1 MRVLHIVGG
10 DIDGGAGKGALN
22 LHLALLEK
30 GIQSVILRQGNVKTT
45 QPQVHSLSATPFSFM
60 KTLALSYLDQLPV
73 YFYFKHN
80 RKQRF
85 SPFFFG
91 RNLTRHPLYSQADLI
106 HLHWVNKG
114 MLSFDSLRKIDKP
127 VVWTLRDMGLFTGGC
142 HYSFSCNKYQTHCGA
157 CPVLNRGVE
166 KDLSYKVHEMKLQL
180 LPPRINF
187 VAISGWL
194 KHCAASS
201 RLLKNQRI
209 ELIWNGVDAKCFQCL
224 EKKHARELLGLP
236 ADKKIICLGAIDL
249 NSPYKGF
256 SSARGFFDRAKD
268 DPDCF
273 IISFGKGNMDF
284 PPANYRSFGYLRDE
298 GQLNLIYA
306 AADVFI
312 SLSTE
317 EAFGKTLVEAMMSGT
332 PVLCYDRGG
341 PAEIVAHREDGYR
354 ARYLDA
360 EDLLSGLDYCLANAK
375 QLGETAARNAVAKFD
390 TAVISNQYI
399 ELYTKILKS
408 NASETHPAL
417 S

>member
-30 GIQSVILRQGNVKTT
+30 GIQSVILRQGNAKTAH
-45 QPQVHSLSATPFSFM
+45 PQVHSLSSTPYAFI
-60 KTLALSYLDQLPV
+60 KTMVLSYLDQLPV
-73 YFYFKHN
+73 YLYFKHN

-91 RNLTRHPLYSQADLI
+91 RDLTRHPLYHQADLI

-114 MLSFDSLRKIDKP
+114 MLSFHSLQKIKKP

-142 HYSFSCNKYQTHCGA
+142 HYSFSCDKYQTHCGA
-157 CPVLNRGVE
+157 CPVLKRGTL
-166 KDLSYKVHEMKLQL
+166 KDLSFKVHEMKLQL
-180 LPPRINF
+180 LPSHINF
-187 VAISGWL
+187 VAISAWL
-194 KHCAASS
+194 KRCAESS
-201 RLLKNQRI
+201 RLLKNLPI
-209 ELIWNGVDAKCFQCL
+209 NLIWNGVDAKSFRCND
-224 EKKHARELLGLP
+224 KASARTLLGLP
-236 ADKKIICLGAIDL
+236 QGKKIVCIGAIDL
-249 NSPYKGF
+249 DSPYKGF
-256 SSARGFFDRAKD
+256 RSAREFFDRLRKS
-268 DPDCF
+268 PD
-273 IISFGKGNMDF
+273 IYIVSFGKGNLDF
-284 PPANYRSFGYLRDE
+284 LPANYRSFGYVRDE

-306 AADVFI
+306 SADVFV

-341 PAEIVAHREDGYR
+341 PAEIVVHREDGYR
-354 ARYLDA
+354 AHFLDA
-360 EDLLSGLDYCLANAK
+360 EDLLTGLDFCLANAE
-375 QLGETAARNAVAKFD
+375 QLGKAAVRNAVSKFD
-390 TAVISNQYI
+390 TAVVSSQYI

-408 NASETHPAL
+408 NASQTHPAL